1 MSSRESSSDASSSTN
16 DEAASEF
23 VLPSGTDAPDLDAPA
38 LEGMFAK
45 ELSNAFAALGC
56 FNLAVFGATGAG
68 KSTLVN
74 AVFGKDVADT
84 GVGEPVTKGIEYH
97 RRDDGFLG
105 IFDSEGFETG
115 SAGDQILE
123 GLKQVVQAR
132 RSGPMDQ
139 QIHAAWYVV
148 RWSDRRFESAQGD
161 FVRSLAA
168 LGLPVI
174 IVMTQVPTKDG
185 EIHPHAR
192 ELADFIAGLDLPIR
206 AGGRPV
212 LTNAMADDFTHA
224 PAFGLQQ
231 LLDATYDVVPEAA
244 QAALTAAQR
253 LDIERK
259 KKAVKAIVNQAVT
272 VASGIG
278 AVPIPFTDAALLVPN
293 QVTMIARISAAY
305 GLPPQRSRAMA
316 VAGSILLTG
325 GATMAG
331 RYAVTN
337 LLKFVPGGAL
347 AGSAISATVAGSL
360 TRAVGLAWARV
371 CEYALSL
378 PATQQ
383 EAFWNSS
390 AVVDRFRASLSEG
403 KSRLG
408 R

>member
-1 MSSRESSSDASSSTN
+1 MG
-16 DEAASEF
+16 
-23 VLPSGTDAPDLDAPA
+23 SGEDPKGDAPNGRDLDASA
-38 LEGMFAK
+38 LEGMFSK

-74 AVFGKDVADT
+74 AIFGKDVADT
-84 GVGEPVTKGIEYH
+84 GVGQPVTKGIEYH

-115 SAGDQILE
+115 SAGDQILD
-123 GLKQVVQAR
+123 GLQSVVQAR
-132 RSGPMDQ
+132 RSGPIDQ

-148 RWSDRRFESAQGD
+148 RWSDRRFEDAQAA
-161 FVRSLAA
+161 FVRSLAQM
-168 LGLPVI
+168 GLPVI
-174 IVMTQVPTKDG
+174 VVMTQVPTKDG
-185 EIHPHAR
+185 DVHPHAR
-192 ELADFIAGLDLPIR
+192 ELADYITGLGLPIR
-206 AGGRPV
+206 AGGAPV
-212 LTNAMADDFTHA
+212 MTNALADEFTHA
-224 PAFGLQQ
+224 PVFGLDR

-253 LDIERK
+253 LDVARK
-259 KKAVKAIVNQAVT
+259 KKAVKAIINQAAT

-316 VAGSILLTG
+316 IAGSLVLTG

-331 RYAVTN
+331 RYAVTS
-337 LLKFVPGGAL
+337 LLKFIPGGAI

-360 TRAVGLAWARV
+360 TRAVGMAWARV
-371 CEYALSL
+371 CEYAITL
-378 PATQQ
+378 PDGQQ

-390 AVVDRFRASLSEG
+390 AVVDRFRAALTD
-403 KSRLG
+403 KR
-408 R
+408 